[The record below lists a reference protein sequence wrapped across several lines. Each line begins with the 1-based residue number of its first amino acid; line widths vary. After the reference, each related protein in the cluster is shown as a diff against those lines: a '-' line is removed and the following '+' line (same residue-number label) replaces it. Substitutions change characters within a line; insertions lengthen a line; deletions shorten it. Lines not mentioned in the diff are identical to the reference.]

1 MKISVLA
8 IGSSPTNC
16 YLLSTEK
23 AAVVIDPGV
32 KDARVDAFLEEN
44 SDKER
49 LIILTHAHFDH
60 IGGAEELRE
69 KYGVKILISNKD
81 NPALS
86 DPVVNESVLFRV
98 NINPFSADLTVEDGE
113 EFSVGDISFKAYETP
128 GHTVGSAC
136 FYTDGILFTGDTLFC
151 RGIGR
156 SDFHGGNQTQLFNSL
171 RRIRELFPDETP
183 VLSGH
188 GPETTVGAEFNLF
201 GF

>member
-1 MKISVLA
+1 MNISVLA

-16 YLLSTEK
+16 YLLDTEK

-32 KDARVDAFLEEN
+32 KCEEVDEFFERN
-44 SDKER
+44 CHKER

-60 IGGAEELRE
+60 IGGAEELRNRF
-69 KYGVKILISNKD
+69 GVRILINRKD

-86 DPVVNESVLFRV
+86 DPVVNEAALFRV
-98 NINPFSADLTVEDGE
+98 NINPFSADITVDDGD
-113 EFSVGDISFKAYETP
+113 EFSVGDMDFKVIETP
-128 GHTVGSAC
+128 GHTVGSSC
-136 FYTDGILFTGDTLFC
+136 FYVDGVLFTGDTLFC

-156 SDFHGGNQTQLFNSL
+156 SDFHGGNEAQLFASL
-171 RRIRELFPDETP
+171 RKLRNMFSDETP

-188 GPETTVGAEFNLF
+188 GPETTIGSEFDLF

>member
-1 MKISVLA
+1 MKISRLS

-16 YLLSTEK
+16 YLLSTDR
-23 AAVVIDPGV
+23 AAVVIDPGI
-32 KDARVDAFLEEN
+32 KDSRIDKFLEEN

-49 LIILTHAHFDH
+49 LIIITHAHFDH

-69 KYGVKILISNKD
+69 KYGVDILIGEKD

-86 DPVVNESVLFRV
+86 DPIVNESVRFCV
-98 NINPFSADLTVEDGE
+98 NINPFTADKTVVDGE
-113 EFSVGDISFKAYETP
+113 KFSVGDIDFTAIETP
-128 GHTVGSAC
+128 GHTVGSTC
-136 FYTDGILFTGDTLFC
+136 FYVDNILFTGDTLFC

-156 SDFHGGNQTQLFNSL
+156 SDFHGGNGD
-171 RRIRELFPDETP
+171 ELFRSLKRIMSMFPENTS

-188 GPETTVGAEFNLF
+188 GPETTIADELNYF

>member
-1 MKISVLA
+1 MKITTLS

-16 YLLSTEK
+16 YLLSTDN

-32 KDARVDAFLEEN
+32 KDNRIDEFLEMN

-69 KYGVKILISNKD
+69 KYGVKILIGEKD
-81 NPALS
+81 NFALS
-86 DPVVNESVLFRV
+86 DPVVNEAVRFRV
-98 NINPFSADLTVEDGE
+98 NINPFTADRTVVDGE
-113 EFSVGDISFKAYETP
+113 KFTVGDISFTAFETP
-128 GHTVGSAC
+128 GHTVGSTC
-136 FYTDGILFTGDTLFC
+136 FYVDNILFTGDTLFC

-156 SDFHGGNQTQLFNSL
+156 SDFHGGNEA
-171 RRIRELFPDETP
+171 ELFRSLKRIMSMFPENTS

-188 GPETTVGAEFNLF
+188 GPETTIADELIWF

>member
-1 MKISVLA
+1 MKISALA

-16 YLLSTEK
+16 YMLETEN

-32 KDARVDAFLEEN
+32 KCEEVDLFLREN
-44 SDKER
+44 NHKER

-60 IGGAEELRE
+60 IGAAEELRE
-69 KYGVKILISNKD
+69 KYKVKILIGEKD

-86 DPVVNESVLFRV
+86 DPVVNESVRFGV
-98 NINPFSADLTVEDGE
+98 SIDPFSADITVIDGE
-113 EFSVGDISFKAYETP
+113 KFIVGDIEFTAVLTP
-128 GHTVGSAC
+128 GHTVGSTC
-136 FYTDGILFTGDTLFC
+136 FYADGVLFTGDTLFC

-156 SDFHGGNQTQLFNSL
+156 SDFHGGNEAELFSSL
-171 RRIRELFPDETP
+171 KKLRNMFPDETP

-188 GPETTVGAEFNLF
+188 GPETTIGNEFAWF

>member
-16 YLLSTEK
+16 YLLETEN

-32 KDARVDAFLEEN
+32 KCKEVDLFLQEN
-44 SDKER
+44 SNKER

-60 IGGAEELRE
+60 IGAAEELRE
-69 KYGVKILISNKD
+69 NYGVKILIGEKD

-86 DPVVNESVLFRV
+86 DPIVNESVRFGV
-98 NINPFSADLTVEDGE
+98 KINPFSADITVVDGE
-113 EFSVGDISFKAYETP
+113 KISVGDIEFTAVLTP
-128 GHTVGSAC
+128 GHTVGSTC
-136 FYTDGILFTGDTLFC
+136 FYVDGVLFTGDTLFC

-156 SDFHGGNQTQLFNSL
+156 SDFYGGNEAQLFNSL
-171 RRIRELFPDETP
+171 KKLRKLFPDETP

-188 GPETTVGAEFNLF
+188 GPKTTIGAEFNLF